1 MVDKIIAKSNIA
13 NKIRNTVLSRK
24 KGLMPLFEL
33 ISNSIHSIFERA
45 AADLMDEDEEGKVL
59 ITLIRNGKPQT
70 LESIAD
76 NDNYPI
82 RAIKVQDNGIGL
94 NEANLISFTE
104 ADSDHKLNIGG
115 KGIGRFVCLKAFKY
129 LEISSV
135 FREGG
140 VFKKRSLSLK
150 NTKQGFENYTETDT
164 DERVYQTTC
173 TLFDFL
179 TEYQRHTPKRL
190 GEIADAI
197 ITHFQLYFIT
207 NQMPHI
213 IIYNQNGDHIDLN
226 NRYSTSFSNKIQ
238 EQGFNIGEDYFTVY
252 LSKSNSSQSHRLHFC
267 AHNRSVIEEWL
278 GKRII
283 DLGKKPV
290 VFKDSSPFYYAAF
303 IVSELLD
310 RSVNNER
317 TNFCFPTNEEEEEE
331 EETEEIS
338 LSKIRRHA
346 VNAVESLIADYLN
359 DVQNQKVEIY
369 RTVIDTEMPQY
380 RAVLNRRPE
389 QVKKLQAGLSKQNLD
404 IELYKIET
412 DWKADIKKQGIELI
426 EKKKDITNL
435 DEYQDLYESY
445 LTGLN
450 EIGQSELARYV
461 THRKA
466 VIDLLDYLVSKESD
480 EDKYANEDIVHSLFF
495 PIRSTSDII
504 PYSKQNLWMID
515 ERLSYHTYL
524 ASDKFFSTLKYIEVS
539 ENPDDRP
546 DILIFSNAFA
556 FVEEKDPPYNSI
568 TIIEFKKPERDNYID
583 NDDSKN
589 PVDQVERYIE
599 DLLNGK
605 VTNRKGRT
613 INITK
618 ETPFY
623 VYIISDLTPSLVKI
637 FIKPQMD
644 RDITRLNLGDIMGI

>member
-1 MVDKIIAKSNIA
+1 M
-13 NKIRNTVLSRK
+13 
-24 KGLMPLFEL
+24 
-33 ISNSIHSIFERA
+33 
-45 AADLMDEDEEGKVL
+45 
-59 ITLIRNGKPQT
+59 
-70 LESIAD
+70 
-76 NDNYPI
+76 
-82 RAIKVQDNGIGL
+82 
-94 NEANLISFTE
+94 
-104 ADSDHKLNIGG
+104 
-115 KGIGRFVCLKAFKY
+115 
-129 LEISSV
+129 
-135 FREGG
+135 
-140 VFKKRSLSLK
+140 
-150 NTKQGFENYTETDT
+150 
-164 DERVYQTTC
+164 
-173 TLFDFL
+173 
-179 TEYQRHTPKRL
+179 
-190 GEIADAI
+190 
-197 ITHFQLYFIT
+197 
-207 NQMPHI
+207 
-213 IIYNQNGDHIDLN
+213 
-226 NRYSTSFSNKIQ
+226 
-238 EQGFNIGEDYFTVY
+238 
-252 LSKSNSSQSHRLHFC
+252 
-267 AHNRSVIEEWL
+267 
-278 GKRII
+278 
-283 DLGKKPV
+283 
-290 VFKDSSPFYYAAF
+290 
-303 IVSELLD
+303 
-310 RSVNNER
+310 
-317 TNFCFPTNEEEEEE
+317 FPTNEEEEEE

-637 FIKPQMD
+637 LER
-644 RDITRLNLGDIMGI
+644 RDFYKTPDGQGYYTFKSRRYNGYIEVMTFDKIRSDAKKRNQILFDKLGLPAD